1 MHFLEWEIDI
11 GIRLMSD
18 LHSKLTESAYLLKKN
33 NGKKEALIYLRKV
46 PIYLRIPDH
55 PPHPPIIPVPQ

>member
-1 MHFLEWEIDI
+1 MFL
-11 GIRLMSD
+11 LSSY

-33 NGKKEALIYLRKV
+33 NEKKEALIYLRKV

-55 PPHPPIIPVPQ
+55 PPTPPSYQYPSRFELYKES

>member
-1 MHFLEWEIDI
+1 MFL
-11 GIRLMSD
+11 LSSY

-33 NGKKEALIYLRKV
+33 NEKKEALIYLRKV

-55 PPHPPIIPVPQ
+55 PPPPHHTSTPVDLNYPKDLK